1 MAGEIPTNPPAST
14 SGSAKQYNGNNG
26 YTRPP
31 VFDGENFE
39 CWKDKLESYFLGL
52 DGELWDLL
60 MDGYKHPVTA
70 SGVRLTRQE
79 MDDDQKKLFKNHHK
93 CRTVL
98 LNAISHVEYEKISNR
113 ETAYDIYE
121 SLKMTRKG
129 NAQVKET
136 KALALIQKY
145 EAFKMEDDENIEKM
159 FSRFQTLTA
168 GLRVLDKGYTK
179 ADHVKK
185 IIRSLPRRWG
195 PMVTAFKI
203 AKNLNEVSLEELISA
218 LRSHEIELDAN
229 EPQKKGKSIAL
240 KSNIKKCT
248 NAFQAREEDSE
259 KSESEEEDE
268 LSLIS
273 RRLNQLWKT
282 KQRKFR
288 GVRSSKRFEHG
299 ESSDERRSDKKKVMC
314 YECNEPGHFRS
325 ECPSLQKENP
335 KKKFHKKKGLM
346 ATWDESEDDSD
357 SEDEQ
362 ANCALMATED
372 NGSESTSESDSEE
385 VFSELTRDELVSGL
399 TELLEFKSQISLKY
413 KKLKKLFE
421 FETKKLEL
429 ENSEL
434 KEKLLKLSNNVGSPS
449 DSEKSTPSLNHILK
463 EYDLSFRKFLS
474 RSIGRS
480 QLASMIYA
488 VSGNKRVGIGFE
500 GETPYK
506 LEPVDEM
513 KLTYKPLYD
522 QFKYG
527 HSHDIRH
534 TSHAQSFHIA
544 HTKRHVTQPRKYH
557 ETHVRNYHPVPP
569 STYNVKPKFN
579 QNLRRT
585 NKKGPK
591 KMWVPKKKIISFVD
605 SLGDQEDSIQRV
617 MTPGLKLLS
626 TLEGKKD
633 CLPSPDT

>member
-1 MAGEIPTNPPAST
+1 MAGETQTNTSTST
-14 SGSAKQYNGNNG
+14 SGSTEQYNGNNG

-31 VFDGENFE
+31 LFDGENFE
-39 CWKDKLESYFLGL
+39 YWKDKLESYFLGL
-52 DGELWDLL
+52 DGELWNLL
-60 MDGYKHPVTA
+60 MDGYKLPVKA

-93 CRTVL
+93 SRTVL
-98 LNAISHVEYEKISNR
+98 LNAIPHAEYEKISNR
-113 ETAYDIYE
+113 ETVHDIYE
-121 SLKMTRKG
+121 SLKMTHEG

-145 EAFKMEDDENIEKM
+145 EAFKMEDGEDIEKM

-179 ADHVKK
+179 VDHVKK
-185 IIRSLPRRWG
+185 IIRSLLRRWG

-218 LRSHEIELDAN
+218 PRSHEIELDAN

-248 NAFQAREEDSE
+248 NAFQAREEDPE
-259 KSESEEEDE
+259 ESESEEEDE

-273 RRLNQLWKT
+273 RRLNQLWKS

-288 GVRSSKRFEHG
+288 GVRSSNKFEHG
-299 ESSDERRSDKKKVMC
+299 ESSDDRRSDRKKVMC
-314 YECNEPGHFRS
+314 YECNEPGHFRN
-325 ECPSLQKENP
+325 ECPQLQKEHP

-346 ATWDESEDDSD
+346 ATWDESEDESD

-372 NGSESTSESDSEE
+372 DGSESTSESDSEE

-399 TELLEFKSQISLKY
+399 TELLELKAHLSIKY
-413 KKLKKLFE
+413 KKLKKQFE

-434 KEKLLKLSNNVGSPS
+434 KEKVLNLSKNSGSPS
-449 DSEKSTPSLNHILK
+449 ETEKAIPSMNHILK

-474 RSIGRS
+474 RSLGRS

-488 VSGNKRVGIGFE
+488 VSRNKRVGIGYE
-500 GETPYK
+500 GEIPYK
-506 LEPVDEM
+506 LEHVDEM
-513 KLTYKPLYD
+513 KFTYKPLYD

-534 TSHAQSFHIA
+534 TSHAQSFHIT
-544 HTKRHVTQPRKYH
+544 HTKKHVTQPRKYH
-557 ETHVRNYHPVPP
+557 ETHDKKYHTVPP
-569 STYNVKPKFN
+569 VKYFAKPKFN

-585 NKKGPK
+585 NKK
-591 KMWVPKKKIISFVD
+591 
-605 SLGDQEDSIQRV
+605 
-617 MTPGLKLLS
+617 
-626 TLEGKKD
+626 
-633 CLPSPDT
+633 

>member
-1 MAGEIPTNPPAST
+1 MAGETPTNPSTST
-14 SGSAKQYNGNNG
+14 SGSAEQYNGNNG

-31 VFDGENFE
+31 VFEGENFE
-39 CWKDKLESYFLGL
+39 YWKDKLESYFLGL
-52 DGELWDLL
+52 DGDLWDLL
-60 MDGYKHPVTA
+60 MDGYKHPVNA
-70 SGVRLTRQE
+70 SGVKLTRQE
-79 MDDDQKKLFKNHHK
+79 MSDEKKLFRNHHK

-98 LNAISHVEYEKISNR
+98 LNAISHAEYEKISNR

-121 SLKMTRKG
+121 SLKMTHEG

-136 KALALIQKY
+136 KALDLIQKY
-145 EAFKMEDDENIEKM
+145 EAFKMEDDKNIEKM

-185 IIRSLPRRWG
+185 IIRSLSRRWG

-229 EPQKKGKSIAL
+229 EPQKKGESIAL

-248 NAFQAREEDSE
+248 NAFQAREEDPE
-259 KSESEEEDE
+259 ESESEEEDE

-273 RRLNQLWKT
+273 RRLNQLWKN

-288 GVRSSKRFEHG
+288 GVRSSKKFERG
-299 ESSDERRSDKKKVMC
+299 ESSDDRRSDKKKVMC
-314 YECNEPGHFRS
+314 YECNEPGHFRN
-325 ECPSLQKENP
+325 ECPKLQKENP

-372 NGSESTSESDSEE
+372 DGSESTSESDFEE

-399 TELLEFKSQISLKY
+399 TELLELKSQISLKY

-463 EYDLSFRKFLS
+463 EYDLSFMKFLS

-513 KLTYKPLYD
+513 KFTYKPLYD

-534 TSHAQSFHIA
+534 TSHAQIFHIT
-544 HTKRHVTQPRKYH
+544 HTKEHVTQNRKYH
-557 ETHVRNYHPVPP
+557 VA
-569 STYNVKPKFN
+569 
-579 QNLRRT
+579 
-585 NKKGPK
+585 
-591 KMWVPKKKIISFVD
+591 
-605 SLGDQEDSIQRV
+605 
-617 MTPGLKLLS
+617 
-626 TLEGKKD
+626 
-633 CLPSPDT
+633 

>member
-1 MAGEIPTNPPAST
+1 MADENSKFTST
-14 SGSAKQYNGNNG
+14 SGSAEQYNGNNG

-39 CWKDKLESYFLGL
+39 YWKDKLESYFLGL

-60 MDGYKHPVTA
+60 MDGYKHPVKAT
-70 SGVRLTRQE
+70 GVRLTRQE
-79 MDDDQKKLFKNHHK
+79 MNDDQKKLFKNHHK
-93 CRTVL
+93 CRIVL
-98 LNAISHVEYEKISNR
+98 LNAISHAEYEKISNR

-121 SLKMTRKG
+121 SLKMTREG

-248 NAFQAREEDSE
+248 NAFQAKEEDPE
-259 KSESEEEDE
+259 ESESEEEEDE
-268 LSLIS
+268 LSMIS

-288 GVRSSKRFEHG
+288 GFRSSKRFEHG
-299 ESSDERRSDKKKVMC
+299 ESSDDRRSDRKKVMC
-314 YECNEPGHFRS
+314 YECNEPGHFRN
-325 ECPSLQKENP
+325 ECPKLQKENP

-362 ANCALMATED
+362 ANCALMAAED
-372 NGSESTSESDSEE
+372 NESESTSESDSEE

-399 TELLEFKSQISLKY
+399 TELLELKSHLSIKY
-413 KKLKKLFE
+413 KKLKKQFE

-429 ENSEL
+429 ENSDL
-434 KEKLLKLSNNVGSPS
+434 KEQVLKLSKDSGSPS
-449 DSEKSTPSLNHILK
+449 KSEKSTPSLNHILK

-488 VSGNKRVGIGFE
+488 VSGNKRVGIGYE
-500 GETPYK
+500 G
-506 LEPVDEM
+506 
-513 KLTYKPLYD
+513 
-522 QFKYG
+522 
-527 HSHDIRH
+527 
-534 TSHAQSFHIA
+534 
-544 HTKRHVTQPRKYH
+544 
-557 ETHVRNYHPVPP
+557 
-569 STYNVKPKFN
+569 
-579 QNLRRT
+579 
-585 NKKGPK
+585 
-591 KMWVPKKKIISFVD
+591 
-605 SLGDQEDSIQRV
+605 
-617 MTPGLKLLS
+617 
-626 TLEGKKD
+626 
-633 CLPSPDT
+633 